1 MVVKRFTNLGL
12 VGRGGGGGESEEEM
26 GEEEGERGEAVVEER
41 DLITDNL
48 GHIGRY
54 VDDAQSDK
62 PIPRTAANRQP
73 DVFAIS
79 MAHQDKIS
87 FI

>member
-12 VGRGGGGGESEEEM
+12 VGRGGGGGDSEEEM
-26 GEEEGERGEAVVEER
+26 GEEEGERGEAVLEER

-54 VDDAQSDK
+54 TMHLLQSDE
-62 PIPRTAANRQP
+62 PIPGRAANRQP
-73 DVFAIS
+73 DVFAIT
-79 MAHQDKIS
+79 HNKI
-87 FI
+87 